1 MLLLNLIRSQ
11 EQKWELSQTFTEGA
25 GSELKYTVLF
35 ISALLQHFVNASLIL
50 FKQIKYSCLVT
61 CGFFCFGGGV
71 LWFCVVLVFGVFLF
85 LVSFGVFFFVRIH
98 PNVFI
103 LPPSDLLILMLKR
116 EAGKN
121 SPELL
126 SCSVKKRQT
135 NTFLCR

>member
-1 MLLLNLIRSQ
+1 M
-11 EQKWELSQTFTEGA
+11 
-25 GSELKYTVLF
+25 VL
-35 ISALLQHFVNASLIL
+35 
-50 FKQIKYSCLVT
+50 
-61 CGFFCFGGGV
+61 CGFGFWGF
-71 LWFCVVLVFGVFLF
+71 FVFGFF
-85 LVSFGVFFFVRIH
+85 WGFFFVRIH